1 MILRLNS
8 ARQVQNRAVLLIVL
22 VSPMLML
29 ASRAQAQVGYVKIT
43 VLDYQPHNFPMSVS
57 ANGAP
62 IATVRHSDANKPSVW
77 IPLTSAHLSS
87 NSNQTPLTVTAS
99 WDPNDCKFKFR
110 IEFSSD
116 GKSVTATLGVFDAP
130 ASSTAGYIPLGRKCE
145 GNAPVCSSDIN
156 LQRAIA
162 WDHFKA
168 LAKALLGFNQNVENG
183 LTNRIT
189 AAEGKLSKT
198 ALNLK
203 ESSPP
208 NVDKNSQILAEQL
221 QKWQTEFEKDQG
233 NASGRFDLEGDK
245 ASTDPINFEDIVDKA
260 IDATNSRSLQNID
273 LASLPDSTAAG
284 PLSKFDE
291 GIPTLIKDR
300 RYLLELDIEA
310 GIATQAQIRSQ
321 EQLEK
326 AGPWFRVYILRGHAF
341 CHATEVVFKKGSSLV
356 APEVSALM
364 TAAEMIRGK
373 EVCPYGKTFTTEE
386 RATKLCELGMKF
398 GFKKLG
404 LDLTSDDPSEKMIVG
419 IVKKK
424 IQKGLCSAIVD
435 ASAPNE

>member
-1 MILRLNS
+1 MKAFL
-8 ARQVQNRAVLLIVL
+8 LLILL
-22 VSPMLML
+22 VPSALMFT
-29 ASRAQAQVGYVKIT
+29 SESQAQVGYVKIT
-43 VLDYQPHNFPMSVS
+43 VLDYQPHDYPMDVS
-57 ANGAP
+57 ANGVH
-62 IATVRHSDANKPSVW
+62 IATVRHSDASKPPAW
-77 IPLTSAHLSS
+77 IPLTSAHLSL
-87 NSNQTPLTVTAS
+87 NSNQTPLTTTAS
-99 WDPNDCKFKFR
+99 WNPNDCKFKFR

-116 GKSVTATLGVFDAP
+116 GKSVTASLGTFDAP
-130 ASSTAGYIPLGRKCE
+130 ASTLAGYIPLGRKCE
-145 GNAPVCSSDIN
+145 ANAPICSSDIN

-183 LTNRIT
+183 LSTRI
-189 AAEGKLSKT
+189 ASAEGKLSQT

-208 NVDKNSQILAEQL
+208 NVDKNSEILEEQI
-221 QKWQTEFEKDQG
+221 QKWQAEFESDQSH
-233 NASGRFDLEGDK
+233 AAGRFDLEGDRS
-245 ASTDPINFEDIVDKA
+245 STAPINFEDIVDKA

-273 LASLPDSTAAG
+273 LASLDPATGG
-284 PLSKFDE
+284 PLSAFDE

-300 RYLLELDIEA
+300 RDLLELEIEA
-310 GIATQAQIRSQ
+310 GIATQAQIRAQ

-326 AGPWFRVYILRGHAF
+326 AGPWFRIYILRGQAF
-341 CHATEVVFKKGSSLV
+341 CHATEVVLKKGSSLV
-356 APEVSALM
+356 APEISAFM
-364 TAAEMIRGK
+364 TAAELIRGK

-398 GFKKLG
+398 GFKGLG
-404 LDLTSDDPSEKMIVG
+404 LDLTSDDPSQKIIVG
-419 IVKKK
+419 MVKKK